1 MGHARLPNEESSRLM
16 SNLENLKKQAK
27 ALVRLHREKS
37 YHLAVVA
44 RETLPKFSG
53 LRDREILAG
62 EFKLSD
68 AQELIARQQGHPSWA
83 ALKACLSK
91 PPELSP
97 PVADGP
103 GLLFVV
109 PILYVSDVRRSLDYY
124 AGKLGFEVLQTSGE
138 PPFYAEVRR
147 GGASLGLRLV
157 HSPVIDPAARASET
171 MLWQASIRVGDI
183 KALYLEFLAAG
194 ATIEAPL
201 QRDPFGPQFFSIKD
215 PDGNLIGF
223 GERGPGAKARD
234 GAVGRTPD

>member
-1 MGHARLPNEESSRLM
+1 M

-27 ALVRLHREKS
+27 ALVRLHREHS

-44 RETLPKFSG
+44 RETLPKFAG

-68 AQELIARQQGHPSWA
+68 AQELIARQKGHASWA
-83 ALKACLSK
+83 SMKACLSK
-91 PPELSP
+91 PSEVST

-109 PILYVSDVRRSLDYY
+109 PILYVADVRRSLDCY
-124 AGKLGFEVLQTSGE
+124 AAKLGFEVLQISGE

-147 GGASLGLRLV
+147 DGASLGLRLV
-157 HSPVIDPAARASET
+157 HAPVIDPAARAYET

-201 QRDPFGPQFFSIKD
+201 QRDPFGPQFFSIAD
-215 PDGNLIGF
+215 PDGNVIGF

-234 GAVGRTPD
+234 GAVAREAPG

>member
-1 MGHARLPNEESSRLM
+1 M

-27 ALVRLHREKS
+27 ALVRLHREHS

-44 RETLPKFSG
+44 RETLPKFAG

-68 AQELIARQQGHPSWA
+68 AQELIARQKGHASWA
-83 ALKACLSK
+83 SMKACLSK
-91 PPELSP
+91 PSEVWT

-109 PILYVSDVRRSLDYY
+109 PILYVADVRRSLDCY
-124 AGKLGFEVLQTSGE
+124 ASKLGFEVLQISGE

-147 GGASLGLRLV
+147 DGASLGLRLV
-157 HSPVIDPAARASET
+157 HAPVIDPAARAYET

-201 QRDPFGPQFFSIKD
+201 QRDPFGPHSSLS
-215 PDGNLIGF
+215 PTPTATSSALASEGPAPR
-223 GERGPGAKARD
+223 RGMVQWRARRP
-234 GAVGRTPD
+234 ASRLTLPMY

>member
-1 MGHARLPNEESSRLM
+1 V

-44 RETLPKFSG
+44 RETLPKFAG
-53 LRDREILAG
+53 LKDREILAG

-83 ALKACLSK
+83 ALKASLSE
-91 PPELSP
+91 PQDAPP
-97 PVADGP
+97 PVVDGP
-103 GLLFVV
+103 GLLFAV
-109 PILYVSDVRRSLDYY
+109 PMLYVADVRRSLDFY
-124 AGKLGFEVLQTSGE
+124 ATRLGFEVLQVSGE

-147 GGASLGLRLV
+147 DGASLALRLV
-157 HSPVIDPAARASET
+157 HAPVIDPAVRAREA

-194 ATIEAPL
+194 ATIETPL
-201 QRDPFGPQFFSIKD
+201 QRDPFGPQFFSIED
-215 PDGNLIGF
+215 PDGNLVGF

-234 GAVGRTPD
+234 GVVGRR

>member
-1 MGHARLPNEESSRLM
+1 M

-44 RETLPKFSG
+44 RETLPRYAALS
-53 LRDREILAG
+53 DREMLAAP
-62 EFKLSD
+62 FKLAD
-68 AQELIARQQGHPSWA
+68 AQELVARQQGHPNWA
-83 ALKACLSK
+83 ALKASLADSG
-91 PPELSP
+91 PPDAPP
-97 PVADGP
+97 PVVDGP

-109 PILYVSDVRRSLDYY
+109 PILYVADVRRALDCY
-124 AGKLGFEVLQTSGE
+124 AGRLGFEVLQVSGE

-147 GGASLGLRLV
+147 DGASLGLRLV
-157 HSPVIDPAARASET
+157 HAPVIDPAVRAREA

-194 ATIEAPL
+194 AKIETPL
-201 QRDPFGPQFFSIKD
+201 QRDPFGPQFFSIED

-234 GAVGRTPD
+234 GAVGRTTPG

>member
-1 MGHARLPNEESSRLM
+1 M

-44 RETLPKFSG
+44 RETLPRFAG
-53 LRDREILAG
+53 LKDREVLAG

-83 ALKACLSK
+83 ALKARLSD
-91 PPELSP
+91 PAEAPP
-97 PVADGP
+97 PVVDGP

-109 PILYVSDVRRSLDYY
+109 PILYVADVRRSLGCY
-124 AGKLGFEVLQTSGE
+124 AGQLGFEVLQVSGE

-147 GGASLGLRLV
+147 GGASLALRLV
-157 HSPVIDPAARASET
+157 HAPAIDPAVRAQET

-183 KALYLEFLAAG
+183 KALYLEYLAAG
-194 ATIEAPL
+194 ATIVAPL
-201 QRDPFGPQFFSIKD
+201 QRDPFGPQFFSIAD
-215 PDGNLIGF
+215 PDGNIVGF
-223 GERGPGAKARD
+223 GERGPAAKARD
-234 GAVGRTPD
+234 GAAGRP